1 MTSIIIVAQQHLEV
15 IQEQTLQGIIHLG
28 RRVQEPVLQGLQPQ
42 EAVLQKYLLQEEVRT
57 AVAVQ

>member
-15 IQEQTLQGIIHLG
+15 IQEQTPQGVIHLG
-28 RRVQEPVLQGLQPQ
+28 QRIQETVLQGLQHQ
-42 EAVLQKYLLQEEVRT
+42 EAVPQKYLLQEEVRT